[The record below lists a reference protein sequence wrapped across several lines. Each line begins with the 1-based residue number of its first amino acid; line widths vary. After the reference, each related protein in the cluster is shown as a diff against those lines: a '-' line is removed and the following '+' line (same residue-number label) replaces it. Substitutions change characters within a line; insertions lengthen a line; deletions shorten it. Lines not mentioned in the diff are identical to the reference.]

1 MDSKIVGIALLLSG
15 QIALSGCQTVAKVS
29 CNTKDWRAVG
39 AEDGA
44 AGKLPELAL
53 QSHSDDCAAT
63 GTSIDQSASMAGH
76 NEGLAQFCTVA
87 SGVQQAADGF
97 ENSQLCG
104 VGYGPDFDNGF
115 AQGLERLCTTAG
127 GERMGSVVQAYRG
140 TCPAQ
145 KQARF
150 LQGYIKTLEG
160 VGLPGAQS
168 EVEALA
174 ARSTELENSF
184 SSLSSEIS
192 LLDAQIIAAR
202 NTGNSLQV
210 IALEASRGSIDADR
224 VAVSL
229 EQRTVEE
236 SLNQAHQKQSVA
248 VEMISRWKPELSN

>member
-1 MDSKIVGIALLLSG
+1 MDSKIVGLALLLTG

-29 CNTKDWRAVG
+29 CNTKDWRTVG
-39 AEDGA
+39 VEDGA
-44 AGKLPELAL
+44 AGKLPDLSL
-53 QSHSDDCAAT
+53 QSHSAECSASGA
-63 GTSIDQSASMAGH
+63 SIDQSAYMAGH

-87 SGVQQAADGF
+87 SGIQQAADGF
-97 ENSQLCG
+97 ENSQLCSA
-104 VGYGPDFDNGF
+104 GYGPEFDNGY

-145 KQARF
+145 TQARF
-150 LQGYIKTLEG
+150 LQSYIQTLES
-160 VGLPGAQS
+160 VGLPDSQS

-184 SSLSSEIS
+184 SSLSSEIAN
-192 LLDAQIIAAR
+192 LNAQIVAAR

-210 IALEASRGSIDADR
+210 IALEANKGSIDADR

-236 SLNQAHQKQSVA
+236 SLNEARQKQSMA
-248 VEMISRWKPELSN
+248 VEMISRWKPEL